1 MRITLPHVGESVTE
15 AVIER
20 WLKQVG
26 DRVEKYEPLAEVV
39 TDKVSMEMPSPVEG
53 VLTDILVDAGQTIA
67 MGAEIAEIATETE
80 ESATTE
86 DAPPQQMSSPPQAID
101 RIGTLVKDATN
112 VGPTG
117 SGGPITTGVES
128 DRPSTGARYS
138 PAVLRLAELHNVD
151 LALVTGTGHNGRVTR
166 KDVQTYIDTPE
177 TTAETGSQQPGE
189 DERVPL
195 TAIRRMIAE
204 NMKRSVSEIPEAW
217 SSMEVDMTN
226 VMAARE
232 RAKDDFERREGARLT
247 PLAFAL
253 KAVSESLRA
262 NPIVNSTWAGD
273 AIVLKGRIN
282 IGVAIAT
289 ERGLLVPVI
298 LDSDRLG
305 VAGLAKAV
313 DVLASKAR
321 ENRLD
326 VADVQGGTFTV
337 NNTGALGSV
346 MGKGIINH
354 PQAAI
359 LNTEAIV
366 KRPVIV
372 GDAIAIR
379 SMMNICLT
387 FDHRIMDGREAGAFL
402 ADVKRR
408 LECVDPAVCM

>member
-20 WLKQVG
+20 WLKKVG
-26 DRVEKYEPLAEVV
+26 DHVEKYEPLAEVV
-39 TDKVSMEMPSPVEG
+39 TDKVSMEMPSPVDG
-53 VLTDILVDAGQTIA
+53 ILVDILVDAGQTIP
-67 MGAEIAEIATETE
+67 MGAEIAEIATETDE
-80 ESATTE
+80 VAPTE
-86 DAPPQQMSSPPQAID
+86 DATPPKASSPPQPLD

-151 LALVTGTGHNGRVTR
+151 LALVAGTGHNGRVTR
-166 KDVQTYIDTPE
+166 KDVQAYIDTVQTVAEPSPE
-177 TTAETGSQQPGE
+177 RRDE

-204 NMKRSVSEIPEAW
+204 NMTRSVSEIPEAW

-226 VMAARE
+226 VMTARE
-232 RAKDDFERREGARLT
+232 RTKDDFERREGARLT

-253 KAVSESLRA
+253 KAVAKSLRT
-262 NPIVNSTWAGD
+262 NPIVNSTWADD

-298 LDSDRLG
+298 QDADRLS
-305 VAGLAKAV
+305 VAELAKAV
-313 DVLASKAR
+313 DDLASKAR
-321 ENRLD
+321 ENKLNIE
-326 VADVQGGTFTV
+326 DVQGGTFTL

-359 LNTEAIV
+359 LNTESIV
-366 KRPVIV
+366 KRPVII

-387 FDHRIMDGREAGAFL
+387 FDHRIMDGREAGGFL

-408 LECVDPAVCM
+408 LESVDPAVGI

>member
-67 MGAEIAEIATETE
+67 MGAEIAEIATETDE
-80 ESATTE
+80 VAPTE
-86 DAPPQQMSSPPQAID
+86 DATPRQVSSPPQAKD

-151 LALVTGTGHNGRVTR
+151 LALVAGTGHNGRVTR
-166 KDVQTYIDTPE
+166 KDVQAYIDTSKSAAGPSPE
-177 TTAETGSQQPGE
+177 RRDE

-204 NMKRSVSEIPEAW
+204 NMTRSVSEIPEAW

-226 VMAARE
+226 VMTARE

-253 KAVSESLRA
+253 KAVSESLRT

-273 AIVLKGRIN
+273 AIL
-282 IGVAIAT
+282 
-289 ERGLLVPVI
+289 
-298 LDSDRLG
+298 
-305 VAGLAKAV
+305 
-313 DVLASKAR
+313 
-321 ENRLD
+321 
-326 VADVQGGTFTV
+326 
-337 NNTGALGSV
+337 
-346 MGKGIINH
+346 
-354 PQAAI
+354 
-359 LNTEAIV
+359 
-366 KRPVIV
+366 
-372 GDAIAIR
+372 
-379 SMMNICLT
+379 
-387 FDHRIMDGREAGAFL
+387 
-402 ADVKRR
+402 
-408 LECVDPAVCM
+408 

>member
-53 VLTDILVDAGQTIA
+53 MLMHILVDAGQTIP
-67 MGAEIAEIATETE
+67 MGAEIAEIATETDE
-80 ESATTE
+80 VAPTE
-86 DAPPQQMSSPPQAID
+86 DATPRQVSSPPQAKD

-151 LALVTGTGHNGRVTR
+151 LALVAGTGHNGRVTR
-166 KDVQTYIDTPE
+166 KDVQAYIDTSKSAAGPSPE
-177 TTAETGSQQPGE
+177 RRDE

-204 NMKRSVSEIPEAW
+204 NMTRSVSEIPEAW

-226 VMAARE
+226 VMTARE
-232 RAKDDFERREGARLT
+232 RAKDNFERREGARLT

-253 KAVSESLRA
+253 KAVSESLRT
-262 NPIVNSTWAGD
+262 NPIVNSTWADD
-273 AIVLKGRIN
+273 AILLKGRVN
-282 IGVAIAT
+282 LCVAIAT

-298 LDSDRLG
+298 PDADRLG
-305 VAGLAKAV
+305 VAELAMAV
-313 DVLASKAR
+313 DDLASKAR
-321 ENRLD
+321 ENKLNIE
-326 VADVQGGTFTV
+326 DVQGGTFTV

-359 LNTEAIV
+359 LNTESIV

-387 FDHRIMDGREAGAFL
+387 FDHRIMDGREAGGFL

-408 LECVDPAVCM
+408 LESVDPAVGI

>member
-1 MRITLPHVGESVTE
+1 MKITLPHVGESVTE

-53 VLTDILVDAGQTIA
+53 VLTGILVDAGKTIP
-67 MGAEIAEIATETE
+67 MGTEIAEIATETDE
-80 ESATTE
+80 HPSTDEVF
-86 DAPPQQMSSPPQAID
+86 PQKVPSPPQAMD

-117 SGGPITTGVES
+117 SGGPITTGVE
-128 DRPSTGARYS
+128 PSSPSAGARYS

-151 LALVTGTGHNGRVTR
+151 LSLVSGTGHNGRVTR
-166 KDVQTYIDTPE
+166 KDVQSHIDSSKAESGPGPE
-177 TTAETGSQQPGE
+177 PSDG

-204 NMKRSVSEIPEAW
+204 NMTRSVSQIPEAW

-232 RAKDDFERREGARLT
+232 RAKDDFERRIGARLT

-253 KAVSESLRA
+253 RAVAESLRA
-262 NPIVNSTWAGD
+262 NPIVNSTWAED
-273 AIVLKGRIN
+273 AIILKGSIN
-282 IGVAIAT
+282 LGVAIAT
-289 ERGLLVPVI
+289 ERGLVVPVVP
-298 LDSDRLG
+298 DADRLSI
-305 VAGLAKAV
+305 AQLAKAI
-313 DVLASKAR
+313 DILASKAR
-321 ENRLD
+321 ANRLD
-326 VADVQGGTFTV
+326 ISDVQGGTFTV

-346 MGKGIINH
+346 TGKGIINH

-359 LNTEAIV
+359 LNTESIV
-366 KRPVIV
+366 KRPVIID
-372 GDAIAIR
+372 DAIAIR
-379 SMMNICLT
+379 SMMNICMT

-402 ADVKRR
+402 ADVKQR
-408 LECVDPAVCM
+408 LESVDPSVDI

>member
-26 DRVEKYEPLAEVV
+26 DHVEKYEPLAEVV

-80 ESATTE
+80 GAAPTE

-138 PAVLRLAELHNVD
+138 PAVLRLAELQNVD

-166 KDVQTYIDTPE
+166 KDVQTYIDSSKTAVEPSPE
-177 TTAETGSQQPGE
+177 PSGE

-253 KAVSESLRA
+253 KAVAESLRA
-262 NPIVNSTWAGD
+262 NPIVNSTWADD
-273 AIVLKGRIN
+273 AI
-282 IGVAIAT
+282 
-289 ERGLLVPVI
+289 
-298 LDSDRLG
+298 
-305 VAGLAKAV
+305 
-313 DVLASKAR
+313 
-321 ENRLD
+321 
-326 VADVQGGTFTV
+326 
-337 NNTGALGSV
+337 
-346 MGKGIINH
+346 M
-354 PQAAI
+354 
-359 LNTEAIV
+359 
-366 KRPVIV
+366 
-372 GDAIAIR
+372 
-379 SMMNICLT
+379 C
-387 FDHRIMDGREAGAFL
+387 
-402 ADVKRR
+402 
-408 LECVDPAVCM
+408 

>member
-53 VLTDILVDAGQTIA
+53 MLMHILVDAGQTIP
-67 MGAEIAEIATETE
+67 MGTEIAEIATETDE
-80 ESATTE
+80 IAPTE
-86 DAPPQQMSSPPQAID
+86 DATPRQVSSPPQAKD

-151 LALVTGTGHNGRVTR
+151 LALVAGTGHNGRVTR
-166 KDVQTYIDTPE
+166 KDVQAYIDTSKSAAGPSPE
-177 TTAETGSQQPGE
+177 RRDE

-204 NMKRSVSEIPEAW
+204 NMTRSVSEIPEAW

-226 VMAARE
+226 VMTARE
-232 RAKDDFERREGARLT
+232 RAKDNFERREGARLT

-253 KAVSESLRA
+253 KAVSESLRT
-262 NPIVNSTWAGD
+262 NPIVNSTWADD
-273 AIVLKGRIN
+273 AILLKGRVN
-282 IGVAIAT
+282 LCVAIAT

-298 LDSDRLG
+298 PDADRLG
-305 VAGLAKAV
+305 VAELAMAV
-313 DVLASKAR
+313 DDLASKAR
-321 ENRLD
+321 ENKLNIE
-326 VADVQGGTFTV
+326 DVQGGTFTV

-359 LNTEAIV
+359 LNTESIV

-387 FDHRIMDGREAGAFL
+387 FDHRIMDGREAGGFL

-408 LECVDPAVCM
+408 LESVDPAVGI

>member
-20 WLKQVG
+20 WLKKVG
-26 DRVEKYEPLAEVV
+26 DHVEKYEPLAEVV
-39 TDKVSMEMPSPVEG
+39 TDKVSMEMPSPVDG
-53 VLTDILVDAGQTIA
+53 ILVDILVDAGQTIP
-67 MGAEIAEIATETE
+67 MGAEIAEIATEND
-80 ESATTE
+80 
-86 DAPPQQMSSPPQAID
+86 DAPAEDTTSQEASPPQPMD

-128 DRPSTGARYS
+128 GSPSVGARYS
-138 PAVLRLAELHNVD
+138 PAVLRLAEFHNVD
-151 LALVTGTGHNGRVTR
+151 LTLVSGTGLNGRITR
-166 KDVQTYIDTPE
+166 KDVQAYIDTSKSAAGPSPE
-177 TTAETGSQQPGE
+177 RRDE

-204 NMKRSVSEIPEAW
+204 NMTRSVSEIPEAW

-226 VMAARE
+226 VMTARE
-232 RAKDDFERREGARLT
+232 RAKDNFERREGARLT

-253 KAVSESLRA
+253 KAVSESLRT
-262 NPIVNSTWAGD
+262 NPIVNSTWADD
-273 AIVLKGRIN
+273 AILLKGRVN
-282 IGVAIAT
+282 LCVAIAT

-298 LDSDRLG
+298 PDADRLG
-305 VAGLAKAV
+305 VAELAMAV
-313 DVLASKAR
+313 DDLASKAR
-321 ENRLD
+321 ENKLNIE
-326 VADVQGGTFTV
+326 DVQGGTFTV

-359 LNTEAIV
+359 LNTESIV

-387 FDHRIMDGREAGAFL
+387 FDHRIMDGREAGGFL

-408 LECVDPAVCM
+408 LESVDPAVDI

>member
-67 MGAEIAEIATETE
+67 MGAEIAEIATENDDAPAEDATPQQ
-80 ESATTE
+80 ES
-86 DAPPQQMSSPPQAID
+86 APPQAMD

-128 DRPSTGARYS
+128 DRPSTGSRYS

-151 LALVTGTGHNGRVTR
+151 LALVAGTGHNGRVTR
-166 KDVQTYIDTPE
+166 QDVQAYIDTVQTVAEPSPE
-177 TTAETGSQQPGE
+177 RRDE

-195 TAIRRMIAE
+195 TAVRRMIAE
-204 NMKRSVSEIPEAW
+204 NMTRSVSEIPEAW
-217 SSMEVDMTN
+217 STMEVDMTN
-226 VMAARE
+226 VMAVRE
-232 RAKDDFERREGARLT
+232 RTKDDFERREGARLT

-253 KAVSESLRA
+253 KAVAESLRA
-262 NPIVNSTWAGD
+262 NSIVNSTWAGD

-298 LDSDRLG
+298 QDADRLR
-305 VAGLAKAV
+305 VAELAKAV
-313 DVLASKAR
+313 DDLASKAR
-321 ENRLD
+321 ENKLNIE
-326 VADVQGGTFTV
+326 DVQGGTFTV

-346 MGKGIINH
+346 VGKGIINH

-359 LNTEAIV
+359 LNTESIA
-366 KRPVIV
+366 KRPVII

-387 FDHRIMDGREAGAFL
+387 FDHRIMDGREAGGFL

-408 LECVDPAVCM
+408 LESVDPAVGI

>member
-53 VLTDILVDAGQTIA
+53 VLTDILVDPGQTIP
-67 MGAEIAEIATETE
+67 MGTEIAEIETDEAAPTETA
-80 ESATTE
+80 S
-86 DAPPQQMSSPPQAID
+86 PPQVSSPPQPMD

-128 DRPSTGARYS
+128 NSPPAGARFS

-151 LALVTGTGHNGRVTR
+151 LSLVSGTGHSGRITR
-166 KDVQTYIDTPE
+166 KDVQAHIDSSKTLASPGPE
-177 TTAETGSQQPGE
+177 RTSE

-226 VMAARE
+226 AMAARE
-232 RAKDDFERREGARLT
+232 RAKDDFERKQSARLT

-253 KAVSESLRA
+253 NAVAESLRA
-262 NPIVNSTWAGD
+262 NPIVNSTWAED
-273 AIVLKGRIN
+273 AIILKGRIN
-282 IGVAIAT
+282 LGVAIAT
-289 ERGLLVPVI
+289 ERGLLVPI
-298 LDSDRLG
+298 IPDADRLS
-305 VAGLAKAV
+305 VAELAKAI
-313 DVLASKAR
+313 DNLASKAR

-326 VADVQGGTFTV
+326 IGDVQGGTFTV

-346 MGKGIINH
+346 TGKGIINH

-359 LNTEAIV
+359 LNTESIV
-366 KRPVIV
+366 KRPVII

-402 ADVKRR
+402 ANVKQR
-408 LECVDPAVCM
+408 LESVDPSVDI

>member
-26 DRVEKYEPLAEVV
+26 DRIEKYEPLAEVV
-39 TDKVSMEMPSPVEG
+39 TDKVSMEMPSPVDG
-53 VLTDILVDAGQTIA
+53 VLTGILVDEGQTVP
-67 MGAEIAEIATETE
+67 MGAEIAEIAADTDE
-80 ESATTE
+80 AAHTE
-86 DAPPQQMSSPPQAID
+86 DAAPRHVSPPPQPLD

-117 SGGPITTGVES
+117 SGGPITTGVEQN
-128 DRPSTGARYS
+128 RPAAGARYS
-138 PAVLRLAELHNVD
+138 PAVLRLAELHEVD
-151 LALVTGTGHNGRVTR
+151 LAAVTGTGHNGRVTR
-166 KDVQTYIDTPE
+166 KDVQAYIDSAKPA
-177 TTAETGSQQPGE
+177 AEPDPQRPGE

-217 SSMEVDMTN
+217 SSMEVDVTN
-226 VMAARE
+226 VMAARQ
-232 RAKDDFERREGARLT
+232 RAKDDFERTEGTHLT

-253 KAVSESLRA
+253 KAVAESLRS
-262 NPIVNSTWAGD
+262 NPIVNSTWTGD

-298 LDSDRLG
+298 QDADRLD
-305 VAGLAKAV
+305 VAGLAKSV
-313 DVLASKAR
+313 DKLASKAR
-321 ENRLD
+321 ENKLE

-346 MGKGIINH
+346 VGKGIINH

-366 KRPVIV
+366 KRPVII

-402 ADVKRR
+402 AEVKRR
-408 LECVDPAVCM
+408 LEGVDPEAGL